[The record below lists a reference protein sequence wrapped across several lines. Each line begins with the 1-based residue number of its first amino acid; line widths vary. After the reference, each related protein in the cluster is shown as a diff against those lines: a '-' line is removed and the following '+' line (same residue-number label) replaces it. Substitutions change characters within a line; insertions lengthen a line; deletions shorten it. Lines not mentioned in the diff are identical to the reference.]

1 MSKPNR
7 VERQGGAGRP
17 SPKRMDTRGT
27 ATQPHRLRSGRPQTC
42 QWQRQQRAT
51 KRMARRGP
59 PARSTDLGAVEG
71 QWPVGGMADGQVPA
85 QTQWVSRGREGERGQ
100 QGRRRGARK
109 AAELERASARFQ
121 WKCGRSQNSSR
132 IHGKTLAFQT
142 RAIHAARFRTARDS
156 RHPIQVDPIPKLAR
170 FAPPDLARQEMR
182 SPAVAAAKLQGV
194 PLFRTPCRNAFPG
207 WTDGTTDGGPTD
219 GRTSPRHQWRQD
231 GRTY

>member
-27 ATQPHRLRSGRPQTC
+27 ATQPHRLRSGRPQSC

-71 QWPVGGMADGQVPA
+71 QWPVRGGWQMARSQPGP
-85 QTQWVSRGREGERGQ
+85 SGSMGGERKRGKQ
-100 QGRRRGARK
+100 RRRRGARK

-121 WKCGRSQNSSR
+121 WKGGRSQNSSR
-132 IHGKTLAFQT
+132 INGKTLASET
-142 RAIHAARFRTARDS
+142 RAIRAARFRTARDS
-156 RHPIQVDPIPKLAR
+156 RHPSQVGPIPKRAR
-170 FAPPDLARQEMR
+170 FAPPD
-182 SPAVAAAKLQGV
+182 
-194 PLFRTPCRNAFPG
+194 
-207 WTDGTTDGGPTD
+207 
-219 GRTSPRHQWRQD
+219 
-231 GRTY
+231 